1 MEKRNAPA
9 DGQKNSMGIG
19 LSVCAAILKAHGGE
33 IYAENQKSGGVTFGF
48 SLEKEE
54 VDENNYE

>member
-1 MEKRNAPA
+1 
-9 DGQKNSMGIG
+9 MGIG